1 MSQQINLFNPI
12 FMKQRKYFSL
22 LAMLQ
27 ALGLIIAGSLIFYGY
42 AIYQVNQLN
51 LQLEENTKRYNA
63 EQVRLARY
71 VAEFS
76 PQQSN
81 QLLQDEVQHL
91 EKQVAEQNEI
101 IDTLKSGAVGNTTGY
116 SEYMRAFSR
125 QVVQGLWLTSFKVTG
140 DAAQISLSGGVVSPE
155 LLPAYIQRLGKE
167 RIMQGKTFSTLKMQQ
182 SKPQRVPPP
191 LQRGA
196 MWNSHCIPIRIAGQS
211 NESILG
217 TSAYLDR
224 RHVAARARND
234 FCCCHFCG
242 DFADGGGIT

>member
-42 AIYQVNQLN
+42 AIYQVNQLG
-51 LQLEENTKRYNA
+51 LQSAENTKRYNA
-63 EQVRLARY
+63 EQQRLARY
-71 VAEFS
+71 VSEFS

-91 EKQVAEQNEI
+91 EKQTAEQNETI
-101 IDTLKSGAVGNTTGY
+101 ETLKSGAVGNTTGY

-125 QVVQGLWLTSFKVTG
+125 QVVQGLWLTGFKVTG
-140 DAAQISLSGGVVSPE
+140 DAAQISLSGGVVNPE

-182 SKPQRVPPP
+182 SKLVESQSPAAAMRRYVEFTLFSSPDS
-191 LQRGA
+191 GA
-196 MWNSHCIPIRIAGQS
+196 IK
-211 NESILG
+211 
-217 TSAYLDR
+217 
-224 RHVAARARND
+224 
-234 FCCCHFCG
+234 
-242 DFADGGGIT
+242 

>member
-27 ALGLIIAGSLIFYGY
+27 ALGMIIAGSLIFYGY
-42 AIYQVNQLN
+42 AIYQVDQLN
-51 LQLEENTKRYNA
+51 RQSQENTKRYNA
-63 EQVRLARY
+63 EQMRLASY

-81 QLLQDEVQHL
+81 QLLQDEVQRL
-91 EKQVAEQNEI
+91 EKQTAEQNEI
-101 IDTLKSGAVGNTTGY
+101 IETLKSGAVGNTIGY

-125 QVVQGLWLTSFKVTG
+125 QVVQGLWLTGFKVTG
-140 DAAQISLSGGVVSPE
+140 DAAQISLSGGVLNPE

-182 SKPQRVPPP
+182 SKADEGV
-191 LQRGA
+191 G
-196 MWNSHCIPIRIAGQS
+196 AGQAPAFA
-211 NESILG
+211 
-217 TSAYLDR
+217 TR
-224 RHVAARARND
+224 RYVEFTLYSSPDSEANK
-234 FCCCHFCG
+234 
-242 DFADGGGIT
+242 